1 MKPFRQKPLKMATE
15 FLQGAMEKIYC
26 FQYYDGLNFLQKA
39 EFYAMEAIHLSS
51 DFEYLL
57 KSIQIKLIS
66 LTLLESAVELEGELS
81 SIMYHE

>member
-1 MKPFRQKPLKMATE
+1 MKSFRQKPLKMATE

-26 FQYYDGLNFLQKA
+26 FQYHDGLNFLQKA

-81 SIMYHE
+81 

>member
-1 MKPFRQKPLKMATE
+1 MKSFRQKPLKMATE
-15 FLQGAMEKIYC
+15 FLQGAIEKIYC

-66 LTLLESAVELEGELS
+66 LTLLESAIELEGVLS
-81 SIMYHE
+81 LIMYHE

>member
-1 MKPFRQKPLKMATE
+1 MKSFRQKPLKMATE
-15 FLQGAMEKIYC
+15 FLKGAMEKIYC
-26 FQYYDGLNFLQKA
+26 FQYYDGLSFLQKA

-66 LTLLESAVELEGELS
+66 LTLLESAIELEGVLS
-81 SIMYHE
+81 LIMYHE